1 MRFSLQVRWGGL
13 PFPPPVGHV
22 LSELSSMTC
31 LSWVALHSV
40 VHSFIELCKPHHHD
54 KAVVWK
60 TQQWPQ
66 DWKRSITPIPKKGTT
81 KECSSEVEVSV
92 VSDSLWPHG
101 LYSLWNFPGQNT
113 GVGKLSLL
121 QGIFTTQGLNP
132 GLLHCRRI
140 LYQLSHRGR
149 PRIHW
154 WVAYP
159 FSSRSSRA
167 RNQTWVSSIAGGF
180 FTNWAIREAR
190 KNVLTIGQFYLSPM
204 LERSRLKSY
213 MLGFSIM
220 WTKNFQMS
228 KLGLKRRN

>member
-140 LYQLSHRGR
+140 LYWLSHREALCDQGL
-149 PRIHW
+149 ILKKNLHW
-154 WVAYP
+154 SDV
-159 FSSRSSRA
+159 
-167 RNQTWVSSIAGGF
+167 
-180 FTNWAIREAR
+180 
-190 KNVLTIGQFYLSPM
+190 KNVCFKHKDYGHPWWS
-204 LERSRLKSY
+204 S
-213 MLGFSIM
+213 G
-220 WTKNFQMS
+220 
-228 KLGLKRRN
+228 